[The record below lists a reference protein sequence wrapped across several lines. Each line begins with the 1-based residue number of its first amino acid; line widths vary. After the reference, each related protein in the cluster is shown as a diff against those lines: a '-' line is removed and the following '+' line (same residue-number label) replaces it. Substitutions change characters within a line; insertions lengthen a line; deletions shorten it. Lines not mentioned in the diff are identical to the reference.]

1 MCQWTE
7 GQAASEGEQLWFGN
21 PCNASSNTSRRSSFA
36 IKGRSNAA
44 ANSRATSSGD
54 PRRGE
59 RGTEDGCVELIGR
72 FADEDEVVH
81 LRDPLFVMAVVEP
94 EQVRFA
100 VAARDRGVE
109 GVAGNADLA

>member
-1 MCQWTE
+1 MRIASTSSRPFISGICKSVIT
-7 GQAASEGEQLWFGN
+7 AAG
-21 PCNASSNTSRRSSFA
+21 
-36 IKGRSNAA
+36 
-44 ANSRATSSGD
+44 NSRATSSGD